1 MIVQGVQIVPEVSLI
16 RLIRKLPESPAQAAQ
31 RLNRREL
38 AAHHPPPSGDPT
50 EGAEPASVKRLARPG
65 GEPPPTGRVHDS
77 LRRDPRTHFF
87 IPRLQADLMSA
98 PRRTLDAM
106 VDLPPTSRAV
116 ADAVHHYRQ
125 LRELTLDELA
135 YVLAQLGHG
144 LTTEDLRRIEDAERP
159 ATVDDLIA
167 IAAALDARPAIL
179 LSHIPID
186 MPVPETPLATGLPA
200 DVEQPELRA
209 WLEGKTGLDHRAR
222 LRWAIDQVARLQIR
236 STHFEDQLRAA
247 REELNE
253 LGELALQEAD
263 APQVVDLE
271 YRIREGGH
279 ELTQAELGLAL
290 ADQRLERLRA
300 GVSRA
305 E

>member
-1 MIVQGVQIVPEVSLI
+1 MP
-16 RLIRKLPESPAQAAQ
+16 
-31 RLNRREL
+31 
-38 AAHHPPPSGDPT
+38 
-50 EGAEPASVKRLARPG
+50 
-65 GEPPPTGRVHDS
+65 
-77 LRRDPRTHFF
+77 
-87 IPRLQADLMSA
+87 
-98 PRRTLDAM
+98 
-106 VDLPPTSRAV
+106 DLPPTSRAF

-125 LRELTLDELA
+125 LRDLTLDELA

-144 LTTEDLRRIEDAERP
+144 LTTEDLRRIENAERP

-167 IAAALDARPAIL
+167 IAAALGARPAIL

-186 MPVPETPLATGLPA
+186 MPVAEAPLATGLPA

-209 WLEGKTGLDHRAR
+209 WLESRTGLDHRAR
-222 LRWAIDQVARLQIR
+222 LRWAINQVSRLQIR

-263 APQVVDLE
+263 APQVVALE
-271 YRIREGGH
+271 DRIREGEH

-290 ADQRLERLRA
+290 AERRLEDLRT
-300 GVSRA
+300 RA
-305 E
+305 